1 MPTFSRRYPQNM
13 TQMVQEEK
21 MRRIVQTAAVLAF
34 GAVIT
39 LSVFAGG
46 SPEKPKSG
54 NEVAQTGTGK
64 IVLATNNA
72 PEGKGAAEALKQYAA
87 MKGIKFEVVEA
98 PYNNLYEKEVLDLS
112 QRSGL
117 YDVIMLD
124 DPWFTQFAESKWLS
138 NLTPYFTAIN
148 EGGLSSDFIDKSTA
162 ICKYPY
168 ATGLIYAFPAVGN
181 AQMFFY
187 RKDLFA
193 QYGFNSAPKTWD
205 DAYSVMKKI
214 SDSGTGV
221 YGYVLRGQQGNPV
234 VAQFMPIFWSF
245 GGRMFSSDFSKVTI
259 DTPQALN
266 ALNFFIKLRDVSP
279 PGAASFNAQ
288 QLATYMLQGQAAST
302 INWPAFVST
311 FEDPTQSKVVGKIGY
326 GPIPS
331 AATVGSSEIG
341 HWLAAIPAD
350 SKNKQQAFDF
360 VHWMTSQETQKKLV
374 EQFGT
379 PPTRKSIF
387 TDPSLLAQ
395 PKYSYF
401 PVLMQA
407 IENSTPRPRIA
418 NWNQVENTFGIYLSK
433 AVAGDMS
440 SKDAL
445 SSAQNDVTSLMKKAG
460 YVK

>member
-1 MPTFSRRYPQNM
+1 MKRLLRFLVLAALTAL
-13 TQMVQEEK
+13 VA
-21 MRRIVQTAAVLAF
+21 TAAF
-34 GAVIT
+34 G
-39 LSVFAGG
+39 GG
-46 SPEKPKSG
+46 TKEKPTG
-54 NEVAQTGTGK
+54 GGTVEQTGTGK

-87 MKGIKFEVVEA
+87 MKGIKYEVVEA
-98 PYNNLYEKEVLDLS
+98 PYSNLYEKEVLDL
-112 QRSGL
+112 QQKSGL

-124 DPWFTQFAESKWLS
+124 DPWFTQFAESKWLT

-187 RKDLFA
+187 RKDLFS
-193 QYGFNSAPKTWD
+193 QYGFSSAPKTWD
-205 DAYSVMKKI
+205 DAYTAMKKI

-245 GGRMFSSDFSKVTI
+245 GARMFSSDFSKVTI
-259 DTPQALN
+259 DTPEGLN
-266 ALNFFIKLRDVSP
+266 ALSFFLKLRDISP

-288 QLATYMLQGQAAST
+288 QLATYLLQGQAAST

-311 FEDPTQSKVVGKIGY
+311 FEDPSQSKVVGKIAY

-341 HWLAAIPAD
+341 HWLAAIPGD

-360 VHWMTSQETQKKLV
+360 LHWMTATDTQKQLV
-374 EQFGT
+374 EQFGS
-379 PPTRKSIF
+379 PPTRKSVF
-387 TDPSLLAQ
+387 TDASLLAQ
-395 PKYSYF
+395 SQFAYF

-440 SKDAL
+440 AKDAL
-445 SSAQNDVTSLMKKAG
+445 SAAQRDVTSLMKQAG
-460 YVK
+460 YVQ

>member
-1 MPTFSRRYPQNM
+1 LALATL
-13 TQMVQEEK
+13 V
-21 MRRIVQTAAVLAF
+21 AAA
-34 GAVIT
+34 
-39 LSVFAGG
+39 VFAGG
-46 SPEKPKSG
+46 TKEKSAAG
-54 NEVAQTGTGK
+54 GAQTPAGTGK
-64 IVLATNNA
+64 VVLATNNA
-72 PEGKGAAEALKQYAA
+72 PEGRGAAEALKEFAA
-87 MKGIKFEVVEA
+87 RKGIKYEVVEA
-98 PYNNLYEKEVLDLS
+98 PYSNLYEKEVLDLS
-112 QRSGL
+112 QGSGL

-124 DPWFTQFAESKWLS
+124 DPWFTQFAESKWLT

-168 ATGLIYAFPAVGN
+168 VTGLIYAFPAVGN

-193 QYGFNSAPKTWD
+193 QYGLNSAPKTWNA
-205 DAYSVMKKI
+205 AYAVMKKI
-214 SDSGTGV
+214 TDSGNGL

-259 DTPQALN
+259 DTPEALN
-266 ALNFFIKLRDVSP
+266 ALSFFLKLRDISP

-288 QLATYMLQGQAAST
+288 QLATYMLQGEAAST

-311 FEDPTQSKVVGKIGY
+311 FEDPTQSKVVGKIAY

-341 HWLAAIPAD
+341 HWLAAVPA
-350 SKNKQQAFDF
+350 SAKNKQLAFEF
-360 VHWMTSQETQKKLV
+360 IHFMTSAKEQKHLLLRY
-374 EQFGT
+374 GT
-379 PPTRKSIF
+379 PPTRKSVF
-387 TDPSLLAQ
+387 TDPTILSQ
-395 PKYSYF
+395 SKFSYL

-418 NWNQVENTFGIYLSK
+418 NWNHVENTFGIYLSK
-433 AVAGDMS
+433 AVAGNMS
-440 SKDAL
+440 AKAAL
-445 SSAQNDVTSLMKKAG
+445 AAAQSDVTALMKKAG
-460 YVK
+460 YIK

>member
-1 MPTFSRRYPQNM
+1 MKRFLQ
-13 TQMVQEEK
+13 V
-21 MRRIVQTAAVLAF
+21 AVGLVL

-46 SPEKPKSG
+46 TKEKTTSG
-54 NEVAQTGTGK
+54 GSEQQAGTGK

-87 MKGIKFEVVEA
+87 MKGLKYEVVEA
-98 PYNNLYEKEVLDLS
+98 PYSNLYEKEVLDMS
-112 QRSGL
+112 QGSGL
-117 YDVIMLD
+117 YDVVMLD
-124 DPWFTQFAESKWLS
+124 DPWFTQFAESKWLE

-168 ATGLIYAFPAVGN
+168 ASGLIYAFPAVGN

-187 RKDLFA
+187 RKDLF
-193 QYGFNSAPKTWD
+193 QQQGFNSAPKTWD
-205 DAYSVMKKI
+205 DAYTVMKKI

-259 DTPQALN
+259 DTPEALN
-266 ALNFFIKLRDVSP
+266 GLNFFLKLRDISP

-288 QLATYMLQGQAAST
+288 QLATFMLQGKAAST

-311 FEDPTQSKVVGKIGY
+311 FEDPAQSKVVGKIGY
-326 GPIPS
+326 GAIPS

-341 HWLAAIPAD
+341 HWLAAIPAS

-360 VHWMTSQETQKKLV
+360 VHWMTSEETQKKLV

-387 TDPSLLAQ
+387 TAPDLLAK
-395 PKYSYF
+395 PEFAYF

-440 SKDAL
+440 AKDAL
-445 SSAQNDVTSLMKKAG
+445 AAAQTDVTALMKKAG

>member
-1 MPTFSRRYPQNM
+1 MKRFLQ
-13 TQMVQEEK
+13 V
-21 MRRIVQTAAVLAF
+21 AVGLIL

-46 SPEKPKSG
+46 TKEKTTSG
-54 NEVAQTGTGK
+54 GSEQQAGTGK

-87 MKGIKFEVVEA
+87 MKGLKYEVVEA
-98 PYNNLYEKEVLDLS
+98 PYSNLYEKEVLDMS
-112 QRSGL
+112 QGSGL
-117 YDVIMLD
+117 YDVVMLD
-124 DPWFTQFAESKWLS
+124 DPWFTQFAESKWLE

-168 ATGLIYAFPAVGN
+168 ASGLIYAFPAVGN

-187 RKDLFA
+187 RKDLF
-193 QYGFNSAPKTWD
+193 QQQGFNSAPKTWN
-205 DAYSVMKKI
+205 DAYTIMKKI

-259 DTPQALN
+259 DTPEALN
-266 ALNFFIKLRDVSP
+266 GLNFFLKLRDISP

-288 QLATYMLQGQAAST
+288 QLATFMLQGKAAST

-311 FEDPTQSKVVGKIGY
+311 FEDPAQSKVVGKIGY
-326 GPIPS
+326 GAIPS
-331 AATVGSSEIG
+331 SATVGSSEIG
-341 HWLAAIPAD
+341 HWLAAIPTS

-360 VHWMTSQETQKKLV
+360 VHWMTSEETQKKLV

-387 TDPSLLAQ
+387 TAPDLLAK
-395 PKYSYF
+395 PEFAYF

-440 SKDAL
+440 AKDAL
-445 SSAQNDVTSLMKKAG
+445 AAAQTDVTALMKKAG